1 MKILLLSF
9 YNLGKQPKIIGEL
22 YNKLNHDGIK
32 IDVFD
37 YSIKNYKLD
46 FENYDA
52 IGLYASMHTATVLA
66 TEYLMEK
73 NLPDKVFT
81 FGLYGKV
88 LSDSDIR
95 ITYLENLDGS
105 DFEIYLGININSN
118 FTIKNSIP
126 DRSSFPEIS
135 KYSKLVNGDK
145 ILYTGSV
152 ETTYGCKHVC
162 THCPVPIQFNGRF
175 KTFSEEKIIGDISN
189 QIESGAQ
196 HISFDDADFFNGPKY
211 SLRILEKLYKKFPNI
226 TYDATIK
233 VEHIIKYQKYF
244 KELTNLNMLFVTSA
258 FETTNNTVLEIL
270 KKNHTYKDLE
280 QSISLSKQF
289 DIDIRPTWMPF
300 TPWTNTVDLIN
311 IVSLIEQYELRE
323 TVDPIQ
329 LAIKLLVPKGSLM
342 IKRPEFSKYIGKYDQ
357 ESFTYLWHYED
368 SQVEQLQ
375 ALLFGY
381 VVEHDNIN
389 EKEQYLELI
398 DIIQSFTKTN
408 IIYNKKYNYREVP
421 KLSETWF
428 CCAEPNKIQLQR
440 IKSNESLM

>member
-9 YNLGKQPKIIGEL
+9 YNLGKQPKIIGEI
-22 YNKLNHDGIK
+22 YNKLNLDGIE

-37 YSIKNYKLD
+37 YSIKDYELD
-46 FENYDA
+46 LENYDA
-52 IGLYASMHTATVLA
+52 VGLYAPMHTATVLA
-66 TEYLMEK
+66 SEYLKGK
-73 NLPDKVFT
+73 NLPNKVFT

-105 DFEIYLGININSN
+105 DFEIYLGVNSNSN

-135 KYSKLVNGDK
+135 KYSQLVNGNK
-145 ILYTGSV
+145 KLITGSV
-152 ETTYGCKHVC
+152 ETTYGCKHMC

-175 KTFSEEKIIGDISN
+175 KIFSEEKIIGDIYN

-244 KELTNLNMLFVTSA
+244 RELTNLNMLFVTSA
-258 FETTNNTVLEIL
+258 FETTNNMVLKIL
-270 KKNHTYKDLE
+270 EKNHTYNDLE
-280 QSISLSKQF
+280 QSILLSKQYG
-289 DIDIRPTWMPF
+289 IDIRPTWMPF
-300 TPWTNTVDLIN
+300 TPWTNVVDLIN
-311 IVSLIEQYELRE
+311 IVSLIEHYELRE

-329 LAIKLLVPKGSLM
+329 LTIQLLVPKGSLM
-342 IKRPEFSKYIGKYDQ
+342 IKRPEFSKYIGKYDK

-375 ALLFGY
+375 ALLFRY
-381 VVEHDNIN
+381 VIEHENIN
-389 EKEQYLELI
+389 EKDQYLALV
-398 DIIQSFTKTN
+398 DIIQSFTKTD
-408 IIYNKKYNYREVP
+408 IIFNQKYNYRNVP

-428 CCAEPNKIQLQR
+428 CCAEPNQIQLQR
-440 IKSNESLM
+440 IKSSKALI